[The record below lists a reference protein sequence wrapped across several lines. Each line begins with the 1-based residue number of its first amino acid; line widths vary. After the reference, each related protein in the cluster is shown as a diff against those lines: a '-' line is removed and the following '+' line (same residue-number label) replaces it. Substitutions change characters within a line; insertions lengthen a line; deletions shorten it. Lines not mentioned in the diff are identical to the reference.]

1 MRLKDLDLRSVLI
14 GLAVGAGGLFL
25 VGATGAGDTY
35 PRYELSRPWGAT
47 NEQHGIYMIDT
58 MNGQVTS
65 IVAEKAHRVPEAK

>member
-1 MRLKDLDLRSVLI
+1 MRLKDLDVRSVFLGSIIGAGALLLI
-14 GLAVGAGGLFL
+14 GA
-25 VGATGAGDTY
+25 GAGDSY

>member
-1 MRLKDLDLRSVLI
+1 MRPKDLDVRSVFWGSIIGAGALLLI
-14 GLAVGAGGLFL
+14 GA
-25 VGATGAGDTY
+25 GAGDTY